1 MNKLQSLHKIQNVQ
15 RGDYFMID
23 EERTVETGNKVED
36 NTNDYLAAIK
46 ELKQNSVD
54 RSEYDRLKA
63 ENKKLID
70 AVVNGQVAQETQQA
84 VVHTRD
90 EINALRHELF
100 DPEHDL
106 SNLEYVTKAIELRE
120 ALIENGEPDP
130 FIPVG
135 KQISP
140 SRDDIEIAEKCAQVY
155 KECIEFAN
163 GDSEVFTN
171 ELMRRT
177 KDVRIR

>member
-1 MNKLQSLHKIQNVQ
+1 MLEEKETNV
-15 RGDYFMID
+15 
-23 EERTVETGNKVED
+23 TGNVED
-36 NTNDYLAAIK
+36 NTQDYLAAIK

-54 RSEYDRLKA
+54 RSEYDKLRA

-70 AVVNGQVAQETQQA
+70 AVVNGQPGQEEQ
-84 VVHTRD
+84 VVVKHSKEQID
-90 EINALRHELF
+90 DLRNELF
-100 DPEHDL
+100 NSPREL
-106 SNLEYVTKAIELRE
+106 NNLEFITKTMELRE

-130 FIPVG
+130 FLPVG

-140 SRDDIEIAEKCAQVY
+140 TRDDLEGAEKVAQVY
-155 KECIEFAN
+155 KECIDYAE

-177 KDVRIR
+177 RDVKLPRK